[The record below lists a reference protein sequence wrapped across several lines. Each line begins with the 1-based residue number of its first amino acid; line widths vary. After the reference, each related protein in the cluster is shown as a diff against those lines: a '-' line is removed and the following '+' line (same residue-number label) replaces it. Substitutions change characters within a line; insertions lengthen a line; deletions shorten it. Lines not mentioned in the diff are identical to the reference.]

1 MKNKLFILFTII
13 LAIGLLASCQTAEVS
28 ESVPQSSQNSTE
40 TGVTVEPVPVEVS
53 ETISLQTDQTT
64 SVETVGF
71 GSAGAFEDE
80 DAEIAQML
88 VYAIQDEY
96 VARAEYEYLIDE
108 LNAGTPF
115 TNIIQAEVTHIEML
129 IPLFEAYG
137 LEVPED
143 TSADHLLP
151 AVSITEALETGVLA
165 EINNIAMYDQFLLQ
179 DLPDD
184 IRDAFTALRDASK
197 NHLDAFQ
204 RKLDRS

>member
-1 MKNKLFILFTII
+1 MKNKLFILFTLI
-13 LAIGLLASCQTAEVS
+13 LAIGLLVSCQTAEVS
-28 ESVPQSSQNSTE
+28 GSLPQPSQEPTE
-40 TGVTVEPVPVEVS
+40 TNEATEQITV
-53 ETISLQTDQTT
+53 ETISE
-64 SVETVGF
+64 ETVGF

-80 DAEIAQML
+80 DAEISQML

-108 LNAGTPF
+108 LNAGAPF
-115 TNIIQAEVTHIEML
+115 TNIIKAEETHIEML
-129 IPLFEAYG
+129 LPLFEAYG
-137 LEVPED
+137 LDVPED

-151 AVSITEALETGVLA
+151 ATSITEALETGVLA
-165 EINNIAMYDQFLLQ
+165 EINNIAMYDQFLEK

-184 IRDAFTALRDASK
+184 IREAFTALRDASK

>member
-1 MKNKLFILFTII
+1 MKNKLYIVFTII
-13 LAIGLLASCQTAEVS
+13 LAIGLLASCQTAELTG
-28 ESVPQSSQNSTE
+28 SVPQPSQAPTE
-40 TGVTVEPVPVEVS
+40 IAVTVEPDTEVAA
-53 ETISLQTDQTT
+53 ETVSSAADNTT

-88 VYAIQDEY
+88 IYAIQDEY

-115 TNIIQAEVTHIEML
+115 TNIMKAEVTHIEML

-165 EINNIAMYDQFLLQ
+165 EINNIAMYDQFLEQ

-204 RKLDRS
+204 RKLNRS

>member
-1 MKNKLFILFTII
+1 MKNKLYILFTII
-13 LAIGLLASCQTAEVS
+13 LAIGLLASCQTTEIP
-28 ESVPQSSQNSTE
+28 ESVPQPSQAPTE
-40 TGVTVEPVPVEVS
+40 IAVTVEPDTEVAAETVSS
-53 ETISLQTDQTT
+53 EEDNTT

-88 VYAIQDEY
+88 IYAIQDEY

-115 TNIIQAEVTHIEML
+115 TNIMKAEVTHIEML

-165 EINNIAMYDQFLLQ
+165 EINNIAMYDQFLEQ

-204 RKLDRS
+204 RKLNRS